1 MTEGDHTPM
10 AISVNL
16 VLSFVCSCMRERR
29 VGEGRLNSKN
39 CFLSETSTGIVKA
52 VIYSV

>member
-16 VLSFVCSCMRERR
+16 VLSFVCSCMRGRR
-29 VGEGRLNSKN
+29 VGG
-39 CFLSETSTGIVKA
+39 FIVRIGSLAKLPPE
-52 VIYSV
+52 